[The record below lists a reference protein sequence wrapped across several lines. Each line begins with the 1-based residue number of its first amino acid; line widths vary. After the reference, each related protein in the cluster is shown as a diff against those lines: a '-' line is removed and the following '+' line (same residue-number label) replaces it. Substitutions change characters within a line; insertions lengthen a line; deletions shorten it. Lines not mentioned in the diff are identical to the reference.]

1 MTNILDGGFLSFFFG
16 SYLGEDPR
24 LLKHIQ
30 TISRLKYLPVSS
42 VFGFKL
48 LLFGHPEQQFAMQ
61 SMSSLAPLPLQPVPS
76 PPWSNYNTRV
86 SILRSMKKKH
96 GHMDEELYPP
106 GQNPGYFNPWVTM
119 PYPTIPAPNTPQY
132 GGPWPTAMPRKELP
146 QLKQGG
152 WVQVQLNNKIDTER
166 NNLADQLQDSN
177 LKSYARVD
185 GWFLCFY
192 EATPTSVG
200 RRVSSIDLRLVR
212 RTQTASGIFGTRV
225 ILIMEAGTFEFVTN
239 SQEAENWCATITSV
253 MLAWSQSKH
262 PSLPRESAPTSSH
275 LAPRGVHQEFSLS
288 PRQQLAPLQRHLRRL
303 WAACVKAISQG
314 CPCPPEAFEEVF
326 LLYDSDGNES
336 LSFSEIR
343 RMFIDLI
350 QTRKLEVEEAL
361 QKLQGISSQKLNAAL
376 DFKTQSQL
384 KDAARNASILGKELL
399 ADYTARLSNQGFET
413 RCLLLQSQLLGG
425 GFKYYLF
432 DFHP

>member
-1 MTNILDGGFLSFFFG
+1 
-16 SYLGEDPR
+16 
-24 LLKHIQ
+24 
-30 TISRLKYLPVSS
+30 
-42 VFGFKL
+42 
-48 LLFGHPEQQFAMQ
+48 MQ

-132 GGPWPTAMPRKELP
+132 GGPWPTAMPRKEMP
-146 QLKQGG
+146 QLQQGG

-166 NNLADQLQDSN
+166 NNLSDQLQDAN
-177 LKSYARVD
+177 LKSYYARVD

-192 EATPTSVG
+192 EATQTSVG

-212 RTQTASGIFGTRV
+212 RTQTASGIFGSRV

-239 SQEAENWCATITSV
+239 SQEAENWCATITSI
-253 MLAWSQSKH
+253 MLAWSQSQSKP
-262 PSLPRESAPTSSH
+262 PSLPTETAASR
-275 LAPRGVHQEFSLS
+275 LAPRVHQEFSLS
-288 PRQQLAPLQRHLRRL
+288 RQQLAPLQRHLRGS
-303 WAACVKAISQG
+303 WAACVKAVSQG
-314 CPCPPEAFEEVF
+314 CPAPADAFEEVF

-336 LSFSEIR
+336 LCFSEIR
-343 RMFIDLI
+343 RMFMDLI
-350 QTRKLEVEEAL
+350 QTRKVEVEEAL
-361 QKLQGISSQKLNAAL
+361 SKLQLSSHNLNAL

-413 RCLLLQSQLLGG
+413 RCLLLQSQLDLSADQRVALVEFLSAAPRVLLPESELKQEANFYRSVSFVLKLVQKAEFFSTGG
-425 GFKYYLF
+425 DTEG
-432 DFHP
+432 DDSGICVHQ